1 MDKGMIRKTYFILFY
16 FIGLIAFSGV
26 VMAEGDASIS
36 IGSIDAVYDIR
47 INGMPVVKNKS
58 IQSRSLL
65 VPIDIY
71 LKEGENEVQVN
82 FLGAYQKDDKII
94 RELSEK
100 ALIQLGIRL
109 AGKRYGLVEIKRKDQ
124 VAFVKLKSNDG
135 REVRVGDEFKSEKS
149 IFYAGSVPEK
159 STLISFVIF
168 IENFDTEDVYWL
180 DGEKIDESDFDKL
193 KYAYIDAYNYIQNDK
208 GVEYMK
214 KLTPYYKSIAD
225 FYYDWTFEETIKDL
239 SRHFK
244 KIDQDGAVLKKP
256 DFSNVKMEILAGG
269 LLSRFIYSPL
279 AWDKNGKIGRLNIAF
294 KKVNGKFEP
303 VFISNDY
310 SF

>member
-1 MDKGMIRKTYFILFY
+1 MDKGMISKTYFILFY
-16 FIGLIAFSGV
+16 FMGLISFSGV
-26 VMAEGDASIS
+26 VMAEGGASIS
-36 IGSIDAVYDIR
+36 IGSVDAVYDIR

-65 VPIDIY
+65 VPVDIY
-71 LKEGENEVQVN
+71 LKEGKNEVQVN

-100 ALIQLGIRL
+100 ALIQLGVRL
-109 AGKRYGLVEIKRKDQ
+109 AGKRYGLIEIKRKDQ
-124 VAFVKLKSNDG
+124 AAFVNLKSNDG
-135 REVRVGDEFKSEKS
+135 GEVQVEDEFESEKS
-149 IFYAGSVPEK
+149 IFYAGSIPEK
-159 STLISFVIF
+159 STLVSFVIF
-168 IENFDTEDVYWL
+168 IESFETKDVYWL
-180 DGEKIDESDFDKL
+180 DGEKIDEADFDKL
-193 KYAYIDAYNYIQNDK
+193 KDAYMDAYNYIDSGK
-208 GVEYMK
+208 GIEYMK

-239 SRHFK
+239 SKHFE
-244 KIDQDGAVLKKP
+244 KIDQNGAVLEKP

-279 AWDKNGKIGRLNIAF
+279 AWDKDGKTGRLNIAF